1 MTEIRFYH
9 LVRTGLERALPEL
22 LEKCLQRDWR
32 AVVMLGSAERVESV
46 NQHLWT
52 YQERSFLPHGSSR
65 DGEPEA
71 QPIWLTDV
79 DENPNDA
86 SVLFLGDG
94 AESAATPAYRLVCEL
109 FDGNDP
115 EAVAAARERWRRYR
129 DSGHV
134 LTYWQQ
140 RADGRWEEK
149 QGAS

>member
-1 MTEIRFYH
+1 MTEVRFYH

-65 DGEPEA
+65 DGEPEE
-71 QPIWLTDV
+71 QPIWLTDQ
-79 DENPNDA
+79 DENPNGA

-94 AESAATPAYRLVCEL
+94 AESAATSGYQLVCEL
-109 FDGNDP
+109 FDGNDR
-115 EAVAAARERWRRYR
+115 EAVEAARERWRRYR

-134 LTYWQQ
+134 LAYWQQ

-149 QGAS
+149 QRSG